1 MASEFE
7 LETCVAGLNNET
19 NRGVD
24 NKSATLKANDNIHES
39 KTLLAVSPAQSMI
52 VSLNTLATDRVRY
65 SSVSLLMT
73 PNGDLSKSMGWTS
86 LPVL

>member
-24 NKSATLKANDNIHES
+24 NKSATLKTYDNIHES

-52 VSLNTLATDRVRY
+52 VSLYTLATDRVRY

-73 PNGDLSKSMGWTS
+73 PNEDLSKAMGWTN

>member
-24 NKSATLKANDNIHES
+24 NKSVTLKTNDNIHES
-39 KTLLAVSPAQSMI
+39 KSLLAVSPAQSMI
-52 VSLNTLATDRVRY
+52 ISLYALATNRVSY
-65 SSVSLLMT
+65 SPDSLLMT
-73 PNGDLSKSMGWTS
+73 PNKDLSKAMG
-86 LPVL
+86 